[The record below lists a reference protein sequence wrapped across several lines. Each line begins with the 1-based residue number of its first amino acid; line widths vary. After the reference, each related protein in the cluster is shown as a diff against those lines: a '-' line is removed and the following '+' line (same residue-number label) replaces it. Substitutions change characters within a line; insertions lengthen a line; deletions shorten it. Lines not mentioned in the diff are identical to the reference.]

1 MDLGLRGRVALVTG
15 ASQGIGGAVAL
26 ELAREGARVAFC
38 GRRVET
44 LAAAEAALRER
55 VPEADVLAL
64 PADVTRPEQVEALV
78 AAVAERLGQVEVLV
92 NAVGH
97 GVAARFPAL
106 SEDAWSEALNAN
118 LLSATRVTQRVLPAM
133 QVAGWGRIVNVSA
146 VSGRQP
152 TLGQVASNAAKAAL
166 ISFTKSLSAEVA
178 EQGITVNTVLPG
190 RILSERVLREHSAEA
205 REQRAAAIPM
215 KRYGAADEV
224 AAAVVFLTSTRASY
238 ITGAALA
245 VDGGLVTAMF

>member
-15 ASQGIGGAVAL
+15 ASQGIGRAVAL

-38 GRRVET
+38 GRRAEV
-44 LAAAEAALRER
+44 LAEAEAALRALD
-55 VPEADVLAL
+55 PQADVLAVT
-64 PADVTRPEQVEALV
+64 ADVSFPDQVERLV
-78 AAVAERLGQVEVLV
+78 AAVAERLGPVEVLV

-97 GVAARFPAL
+97 GYAARFEVL

-118 LLSATRVTQRVLPAM
+118 LLSATRVSQRVLPAM
-133 QVAGWGRIVNVSA
+133 REAGWGRIVNVSA

-152 TLGQVASNAAKAAL
+152 TLGQLASNAAKAAL

-190 RILSERVLREHSAEA
+190 RILSERVLREHSAKA
-205 REQRAAAIPM
+205 REQRARAIPM
-215 KRYGAADEV
+215 KRYGTADEV
-224 AAAVVFLTSTRASY
+224 AAAVVFLASTRATY
-238 ITGAALA
+238 ITGAALS
-245 VDGGLVTAMF
+245 VDGGLVAAMF